1 MLLLIE
7 TLTNAPVIP
16 MQHASMVVVGVVGAV
31 GSLVSGI
38 IGMSSAKKAGRDA
51 ARDAAARQAELNAL
65 EKNRQAVINP
75 YAGVKDLS
83 GLAKD
88 LSGMVS
94 NPYANLG
101 VATQAAKFQAEQT
114 DMSLAST
121 LDTLKETGASAGG
134 ATALAQAA
142 LQAKQGISASI
153 EQQEAANEKLKAQ
166 GQQQLEQIQMS
177 EAGRIQGIQMSEAG
191 RMQEAEV
198 AGKQFV
204 FGAQESREVAKMDR
218 VAGQLSGAQ
227 ARQAQ
232 ARSDSTAA
240 LTGMIG
246 GITSAVGA
254 AVGAG
259 AGAGAGTGAKA
270 GTNTGQFKASNF
282 DVPMTRPG
290 SDRRLKKNITHIG
303 ISTSGLNIYSFEYK
317 DEKFGDG
324 LWQGVMS
331 DEIPVTAVIKHEDGF
346 DRVDYSL
353 LDVEFKQI

>member
-16 MQHASMVVVGVVGAV
+16 MQHASMVVAGIVGGAA
-31 GSLVSGI
+31 SIVSGI
-38 IGMSSAKKAGRDA
+38 FGMSSAKKARRKAEHEGRLMEA
-51 ARDAAARQAELNAL
+51 KLNDL
-65 EKNRQAVINP
+65 EKNRQAIINP

-142 LQAKQGISASI
+142 LQSKQGISASL
-153 EQQEAANEKLKAQ
+153 EQQEAANEKLRAQ

-177 EAGRIQGIQMSEAG
+177 EAGRVQGVQMSEAG
-191 RMQEAEV
+191 RMQEADV

-204 FGAQESREVAKMDR
+204 FGQQEAREMQKMDR
-218 VAGQLSGAQ
+218 VAGQLAGAQNRAAQ
-227 ARQAQ
+227 ARADQ
-232 ARSDSTAA
+232 TGA

-246 GITSAVGA
+246 GITSTIGSMASSGA
-254 AVGAG
+254 
-259 AGAGAGTGAKA
+259 
-270 GTNTGQFKASNF
+270 FK
-282 DVPMTRPG
+282 
-290 SDRRLKKNITHIG
+290 KK
-303 ISTSGLNIYSFEYK
+303 E
-317 DEKFGDG
+317 
-324 LWQGVMS
+324 
-331 DEIPVTAVIKHEDGF
+331 
-346 DRVDYSL
+346 
-353 LDVEFKQI
+353 